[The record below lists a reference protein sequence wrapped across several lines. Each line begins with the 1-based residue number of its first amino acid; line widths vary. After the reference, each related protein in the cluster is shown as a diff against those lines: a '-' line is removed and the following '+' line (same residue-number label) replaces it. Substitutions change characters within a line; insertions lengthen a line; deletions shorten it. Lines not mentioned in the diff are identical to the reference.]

1 MSLETKN
8 EYLFQTLIKACSQ
21 NPIEIK
27 NAELKIQE
35 LEIQPGYCINLFVSN
50 IKREREIVL
59 IFLF

>member
-27 NAELKIQE
+27 DAELKIQE
-35 LEIQPGYCINLFVSN
+35 LEIQPGYCINLFVS
-50 IKREREIVL
+50 KYQ
-59 IFLF
+59 